1 MKYKL
6 ELTKSQLTAVHQVLL
21 SYAIEIVPDDS
32 NWANPKELEDLKLL
46 NEILSKIEEL
56 H

>member
-6 ELTKSQLTAVHQVLL
+6 ELTKLQLTAVHQVLL
-21 SYAIEIVPDDS
+21 SYAIEIMPDDD
-32 NWANPKELEDLKLL
+32 WANPKELEDLKLL
-46 NEILSKIEEL
+46 NEVLSKIEEL